1 MCRLVQIMQPYFL
14 TASIRSLLLVL
25 IVMMITSHRIQIVNL
40 DVQKEL
46 IQITRI
52 KHASPALQI
61 YLIQPL
67 LVLNAMDHSVLIARP
82 VKLELI
88 YPIKLSTLLSIA
100 LASVLQ
106 RRSQTEIETSTFW

>member
-52 KHASPALQI
+52 KHVTLVLQMLPI
-61 YLIQPL
+61 LPL
-67 LVLNAMDHSVLIARP
+67 LVQNAMDHLVLIVLLVCLAP
-82 VKLELI
+82 IFLI
-88 YPIKLSTLLSIA
+88 LLTLLRVNNTA
-100 LASVLQ
+100 MESV
-106 RRSQTEIETSTFW
+106 